1 MRYPAS
7 EKAEIIQL
15 VEQSHLPAKRTLDK
29 LGIDPDR
36 PDSFAFLA
44 NGQAYVKS
52 EAVLRIA
59 RASALAVDMGLPI
72 HPTGDPRRDL

>member
-29 LGIDPDR
+29 LGTPALRSTAGMTDI
-36 PDSFAFLA
+36 
-44 NGQAYVKS
+44 VK
-52 EAVLRIA
+52 AALR
-59 RASALAVDMGLPI
+59 RWLTTVTYL
-72 HPTGDPRRDL
+72 